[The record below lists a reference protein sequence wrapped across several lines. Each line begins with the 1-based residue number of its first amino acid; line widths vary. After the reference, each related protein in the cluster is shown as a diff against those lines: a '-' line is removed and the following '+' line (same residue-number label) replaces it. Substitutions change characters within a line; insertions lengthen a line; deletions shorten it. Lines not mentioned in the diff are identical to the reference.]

1 VLKGAAPDLPH
12 KTEFD
17 LVRLGLG
24 NAAVVREAYRSVAAV
39 LRQQSRDP
47 TAGIV
52 VQPMIE
58 GGIELIIAL
67 RNDPT
72 FGPVIVAGLGGTL
85 VEILNQASV
94 RLAPVDHAEA
104 REMLA
109 ETKAATLLAGVRG
122 GRAFDLDAAVAA
134 IVALSRLGEA
144 ARNTLASLEIN
155 PLIVRERG
163 NGVVGVDLLVEPL
176 IRAGE

>member
-72 FGPVIVAGLGGTL
+72 FGPVIVAGLGGAL

-176 IRAGE
+176 IRAGK

>member
-1 VLKGAAPDLPH
+1 
-12 KTEFD
+12 
-17 LVRLGLG
+17 
-24 NAAVVREAYRSVAAV
+24 
-39 LRQQSRDP
+39 
-47 TAGIV
+47 
-52 VQPMIE
+52 
-58 GGIELIIAL
+58 
-67 RNDPT
+67 
-72 FGPVIVAGLGGTL
+72 
-85 VEILNQASV
+85 
-94 RLAPVDHAEA
+94 
-104 REMLA
+104 MLA

>member
-1 VLKGAAPDLPH
+1 
-12 KTEFD
+12 
-17 LVRLGLG
+17 
-24 NAAVVREAYRSVAAV
+24 
-39 LRQQSRDP
+39 
-47 TAGIV
+47 
-52 VQPMIE
+52 
-58 GGIELIIAL
+58 
-67 RNDPT
+67 
-72 FGPVIVAGLGGTL
+72 
-85 VEILNQASV
+85 
-94 RLAPVDHAEA
+94 
-104 REMLA
+104 
-109 ETKAATLLAGVRG
+109 VRG